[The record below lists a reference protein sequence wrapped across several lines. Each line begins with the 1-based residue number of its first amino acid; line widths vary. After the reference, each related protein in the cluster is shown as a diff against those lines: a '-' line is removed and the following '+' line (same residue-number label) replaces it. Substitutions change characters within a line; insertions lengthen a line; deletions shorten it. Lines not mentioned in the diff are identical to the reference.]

1 MAHADARDALP
12 STNHPPQPGSIIP
25 YHPMQSWPML
35 PAPWQEAKNK
45 GTTESGHFQCHA
57 TSQPNQGCML
67 ATHSPTHNSF
77 EPHGYCNT
85 PRMACPLPRFFISTQ
100 QAWCLF
106 FTTGHPN
113 SLTLHSSAAPG
124 AWQQHCPI
132 EKKAPHFAL
141 TPYILTC
148 HKCQHG
154 CRPLRSP
161 RGGPPYIG
169 LPTGQPPNT
178 LLRSPIKPVRTRQK
192 TTRGQSAAVIPK
204 WVLSS
209 VLS

>member
-35 PAPWQEAKNK
+35 PTPWQEAKNK

-57 TSQPNQGCML
+57 TSQPNQACML
-67 ATHSPTHNSF
+67 ATHSPSHNSF
-77 EPHGYCNT
+77 EPHG
-85 PRMACPLPRFFISTQ
+85 FFISTQ

-113 SLTLHSSAAPG
+113 CLTIGHVEEPLLYGVEGLHSSAAPG

-141 TPYILTC
+141 TPYILTY
-148 HKCQHG
+148 HKC
-154 CRPLRSP
+154 
-161 RGGPPYIG
+161 
-169 LPTGQPPNT
+169 
-178 LLRSPIKPVRTRQK
+178 
-192 TTRGQSAAVIPK
+192 
-204 WVLSS
+204 
-209 VLS
+209 